1 MKKFQILIFLTLVA
15 ALLSACSFSLAE
27 DVTPPPGYQPPPES
41 TQQVAISGPLYPL
54 VPPNPADGQPIYAE
68 KCAPCHGSDGL
79 GDGPRAEQLP
89 NPVTAIGLEQVAR
102 QSTPAEWYSIVTQGN
117 LERFMPPFTSLSD
130 RQRWDVIA
138 YVYSLSSSQD
148 QLDQGAALYK
158 ETCVS
163 CHGDQGEGN
172 GPQVA
177 NLATQPRDFTN
188 LEYMAEQSS
197 EDLFQAIT
205 QGISPDMPAYQEQL
219 SESERWQLTAYLR
232 SLAFGSNGEA
242 VALAE
247 TPAPAGTAVPQASAS
262 AQEIQPTQVVTPT
275 QVVSGTLGTG
285 TVSGIV
291 SSASDFEI
299 PGDMQVTLHGF
310 DEMQAALTLTSTV
323 QADGT
328 FSFED
333 VEMPIG
339 RVFLATVEY
348 QGATY
353 ASDIATVEDETTRTL
368 ALPVSIFETTADTSA
383 LSVDRMHLFLEFVDE
398 KTLQVI
404 ELYIVSNPGDKT
416 VVAAEEGQPT
426 LTFKLPEGASN
437 LEFQD
442 GALGGR
448 YVEVP
453 GGFGD
458 TAAIRPGQGSY
469 QVLFAFEM
477 PYERKLNLVQ
487 PMTLPASAV
496 VVLVPEG
503 GIQLQGEN
511 LQDGGVTDVQGMQY
525 HLYNINSLGKDDE
538 LNLTIS
544 GSASGGSQLLSAGSG
559 NSLVIGLSVFGVVL
573 IAAGLWL
580 FLRNRNTQ
588 NEFDEEE
595 EWEEVPVSGAEDPET
610 IMDAILA
617 LDDQFKA
624 GELPEQAYRRRRAD
638 LKAQLEKMM

>member
-1 MKKFQILIFLTLVA
+1 MKKFQILLFLTLVP

-27 DVTPPPGYQPPPES
+27 DVTPPPGYQPPPEG
-41 TQQVAISGPLYPL
+41 TQPVAISGPLYPL

-68 KCAPCHGSDGL
+68 KCAPCHGSGGL

-102 QSTPAEWYSIVTQGN
+102 ESTPAEWYRIVTQGN
-117 LERFMPPFTSLSD
+117 LERFMPPFSSLSD

-138 YVYSLSSSQD
+138 YVYSLSSSPD
-148 QLDQGAALYK
+148 QLDQGAALYQ
-158 ETCVS
+158 ENCVS
-163 CHGDQGEGN
+163 CHGDQGRGD
-172 GPQVA
+172 GPQAA
-177 NLATQPRDFTN
+177 NLATRPQDFTN

-197 EDLFQAIT
+197 ENLFQTIA
-205 QGISPDMPAYQEQL
+205 QGISPDMPAYQGQL

-242 VALAE
+242 VAQAE
-247 TPAPAGTAVPQASAS
+247 TPVGSAVPEATARLQE
-262 AQEIQPTQVVTPT
+262 AQPSEQVVATP
-275 QVVSGTLGTG
+275 VVSGTLGAG

-291 SSASDFEI
+291 SSATELKVPD
-299 PGDMQVTLHGF
+299 DMQVTLHGF
-310 DEMQAALTLTSTV
+310 DEMQAAVTLTSTV
-323 QADGT
+323 QADGS
-328 FSFED
+328 FNFED
-333 VEMPIG
+333 VELPVG

-353 ASDIATVEDETTRTL
+353 ASDIATVEDENTSTL
-368 ALPVSIFETTADTSA
+368 ALPVTIFETTSDTSA

-404 ELYIVSNPGDKT
+404 ELYIISNPGDKT
-416 VVAAEEGQPT
+416 VVASEEGQPT

-453 GGFGD
+453 DGFGD

-469 QVLFAFEM
+469 QVLFAFDM
-477 PYERKLNLVQ
+477 PYDRKLDLVQ
-487 PMTLPASAV
+487 PMTLPANAV

-503 GIQLQGEN
+503 GIQLQGN
-511 LQDGGVTDVQGMQY
+511 DLQDGGITDVEGMQY
-525 HLYNINSLGKDDE
+525 HLYNISSLGQNEE
-538 LNLTIS
+538 LNLIIS
-544 GSASGGSQLLSAGSG
+544 GNAAGGSQLLSAGSG

-573 IAAGLWL
+573 IVAGLWL
-580 FLRNRNTQ
+580 FMRNRYTQ
-588 NEFDEEE
+588 SDDEDGEF
-595 EWEEVPVSGAEDPET
+595 EEVPEAGAEDPET

-624 GELPEQAYRRRRAD
+624 GELPEEAYRRRRAE
-638 LKAQLEKMM
+638 LKVRLEKMM